1 MKTITVEKNLLATH
15 ISNNPDFEVACTTGN
30 CQLIMSIVE
39 TEMKNNNLFTKGSNK
54 LKEDI
59 FRLTKGKTKV
69 SSSDGT
75 NILYFV
81 WNARLSGTGFGVGA
95 F

>member
-1 MKTITVEKNLLATH
+1 
-15 ISNNPDFEVACTTGN
+15 
-30 CQLIMSIVE
+30 
-39 TEMKNNNLFTKGSNK
+39 MKNNNLFTKGSNK